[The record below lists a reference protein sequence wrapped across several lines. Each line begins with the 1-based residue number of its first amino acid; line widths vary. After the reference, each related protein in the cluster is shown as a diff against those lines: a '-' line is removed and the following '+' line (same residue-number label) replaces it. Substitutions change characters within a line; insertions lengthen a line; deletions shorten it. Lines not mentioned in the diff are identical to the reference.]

1 MVQFQQVIEASH
13 IFPAIFCSGVLFFGL
28 LLYVLMYI
36 KSRDSLHLSMV
47 IIGIA
52 GFSFV
57 LSESM
62 ILIMGWLLKPDT
74 GMQFHRIEQVGASLL
89 IFGIPYFLHQM
100 LDMTPV
106 WKKFNTILYKIMI
119 IVTLLIII
127 VAFIY
132 PDAFVSVTQHRH
144 DWLLRQADHG
154 RGVEGPLYV
163 VRDGILALLILYAL
177 FSFVIDMVI
186 HKRIKYL
193 LMSFIGLLL
202 AIYGAVID
210 VISVYTGQF
219 YDFTPELRY
228 ARFVVGI
235 TLFILLSMGAVLR
248 KYFDIVKETEI
259 LHKKMAK
266 EAEIN
271 RKQNDFIKH
280 TLKINSEQLYSF
292 SGQLLQI
299 LSGFMQNS
307 QDQAAAIEEVSA
319 SVEQISAGTENV
331 KSSTD
336 HQFDGIESLSKV
348 MKATSDIMKEMVTLT
363 QEALHKMQD
372 ISVNAKSGEESLA
385 LMNETMN
392 SIGKSSGEITG
403 IIAIINDISDKINLL
418 SLNAAIEA
426 ARAGD
431 YGRGFAVVADEISKL
446 ADQTATSIKTIG
458 ILIVNNEREIKTGM
472 QNASQV
478 INTINTII
486 KDIDIIVSQ
495 ITALSDTVDRQ
506 AKENSVAFDSV
517 ESVRLQSEQIKMAMD
532 EQKRAIDEIS
542 NTIGSINEL
551 AQNNATKGLDITE
564 TAKMLVTHVQ
574 KINKEIDEF
583 QSDI

>member
-1 MVQFQQVIEASH
+1 
-13 IFPAIFCSGVLFFGL
+13 
-28 LLYVLMYI
+28 
-36 KSRDSLHLSMV
+36 
-47 IIGIA
+47 
-52 GFSFV
+52 
-57 LSESM
+57 
-62 ILIMGWLLKPDT
+62 
-74 GMQFHRIEQVGASLL
+74 
-89 IFGIPYFLHQM
+89 
-100 LDMTPV
+100 
-106 WKKFNTILYKIMI
+106 
-119 IVTLLIII
+119 
-127 VAFIY
+127 
-132 PDAFVSVTQHRH
+132 
-144 DWLLRQADHG
+144 
-154 RGVEGPLYV
+154 
-163 VRDGILALLILYAL
+163 
-177 FSFVIDMVI
+177 
-186 HKRIKYL
+186 
-193 LMSFIGLLL
+193 
-202 AIYGAVID
+202 
-210 VISVYTGQF
+210 
-219 YDFTPELRY
+219 
-228 ARFVVGI
+228 
-235 TLFILLSMGAVLR
+235 
-248 KYFDIVKETEI
+248 
-259 LHKKMAK
+259 
-266 EAEIN
+266 
-271 RKQNDFIKH
+271 
-280 TLKINSEQLYSF
+280 
-292 SGQLLQI
+292 
-299 LSGFMQNS
+299 MQNS

-486 KDIDIIVSQ
+486 KDIDIIDSQ

-564 TAKMLVTHVQ
+564 TAKMLVTQVQ

>member
-1 MVQFQQVIEASH
+1 MIQFQQLIEASQV
-13 IFPAIFCSGVLFFGL
+13 FPAIFCAGVLFFGL
-28 LLYVLMYI
+28 LLYLLMYI
-36 KSRDSLHLSMV
+36 KSKDALHLSMV
-47 IIGIA
+47 VIGIA
-52 GFSFV
+52 GFTFV
-57 LSESM
+57 LSESL
-62 ILIMGWLLKPDT
+62 ILIMGWILKPDI
-74 GMQFHRIEQVGASLL
+74 GMQFHRLEQVGASLL

-100 LDMTPV
+100 LEITPA
-106 WKKFNTILYKIMI
+106 WKKVNTIIYRIMMGI
-119 IVTLLIII
+119 TVLIII
-127 VAFIY
+127 VAFLY
-132 PDAFVSVTQHRH
+132 PDAFVSVTQHRQ

-154 RGVEGPLYV
+154 RGVEGPLYI
-163 VRDGILALLILYAL
+163 VRDGILALLILYAF
-177 FSFVIDMVI
+177 FSFVIDMII
-186 HKRIKYL
+186 HKRVKYL
-193 LMSFIGLLL
+193 LMSFIGLFI

-219 YDFTPELRY
+219 YDFTPDLRF

-248 KYFDIVKETEI
+248 KYFDIAKETEM
-259 LHKKMAK
+259 LHKEMAK

-271 RKQNDFIKH
+271 RKQNDFIKN
-280 TLKINSEQLYSF
+280 TLKLNSGQLYSF
-292 SGQLLQI
+292 SEQLLQI

-319 SVEQISAGTENV
+319 SVEQISAGTEHV

-348 MKATSDIMKEMVTLT
+348 MKATADIMKEMVMLT
-363 QEALHKMQD
+363 QEALQKMRD

-458 ILIVNNEREIKTGM
+458 ALIVNNDREIRTGM
-472 QNASQV
+472 QNVTQV

-486 KDIDIIVSQ
+486 KDIDVIVSH
-495 ITALSDTVDRQ
+495 ITALSETVTRQ
-506 AKENSVAFDSV
+506 AKENAVAFDSV
-517 ESVRLQSEQIKMAMD
+517 ESIRQQSEQIKMAMD

-551 AQNNATKGLDITE
+551 AQKNAAKGLDITE
-564 TAKMLVTHVQ
+564 TAKMLVEKVQ
-574 KINKEIDEF
+574 AINKDIDEF
-583 QSDI
+583 RSDI

>member
-1 MVQFQQVIEASH
+1 MIPFKEIISASL
-13 IFPAIFCSGVLFFGL
+13 IFPAIFCSGVLFLGL
-28 LLYVLMYI
+28 LLYILLYV
-36 KSRDSLHLSMV
+36 KSKDKLHLSMIV
-47 IIGIA
+47 IGIA

-57 LSESM
+57 MSESM
-62 ILIMGWLLKPDT
+62 ILTMGWMLKPDT

-100 LDMTPV
+100 LDMTSA
-106 WKKFNTILYKIMI
+106 WKKINTIIYKVMLVIT
-119 IVTLLIII
+119 VLIILI
-127 VAFIY
+127 AFIY

-154 RGVEGPLYV
+154 RGAEGPLYM
-163 VRDGILALLILYAL
+163 VRDGILALLILYA
-177 FSFVIDMVI
+177 FASFIIDMVI
-186 HKRIKYL
+186 HKRVKYL
-193 LMSFIGLLL
+193 LMSFIGLVL

-228 ARFVVGI
+228 ARFIVGI

-248 KYFDIVKETEI
+248 KYLDIAKETEI
-259 LHKKMAK
+259 LHQKMVK

-271 RKQNDFIKH
+271 KKQNDFIKH
-280 TLKINSEQLYSF
+280 TLKVNSDHLYSF
-292 SGQLLQI
+292 SDQLLQSI
-299 LSGFMQNS
+299 AGFMQNS

-319 SVEQISAGTENV
+319 SVEQVSAGTENV

-336 HQFDGIESLSKV
+336 QQFEGIESLSKV
-348 MKATSDIMKEMVTLT
+348 MKATTEIMQEMIQLT
-363 QEALHKMQD
+363 QGFLQKMQD
-372 ISVNAKSGEESLA
+372 IACNAKSGEESLA

-392 SIGKSSGEITG
+392 TIGKSSGEITG

-458 ILIVNNEREIKTGM
+458 NLIVNNDREIRTGI
-472 QNASQV
+472 QNVTMV
-478 INTINTII
+478 INTINAII
-486 KDIDIIVSQ
+486 KDIDVIVSQ
-495 ITALSDTVDRQ
+495 ITALSDAVSRQ
-506 AKENSVAFDSV
+506 AKENSVAFDNV

-551 AQNNATKGLDITE
+551 AQKNAAKGLDITE
-564 TAKMLVTHVQ
+564 TAKALVEKVHSM
-574 KINKEIDEF
+574 NKEIEEF
-583 QSDI
+583 QV

>member
-1 MVQFQQVIEASH
+1 
-13 IFPAIFCSGVLFFGL
+13 
-28 LLYVLMYI
+28 
-36 KSRDSLHLSMV
+36 
-47 IIGIA
+47 
-52 GFSFV
+52 
-57 LSESM
+57 
-62 ILIMGWLLKPDT
+62 
-74 GMQFHRIEQVGASLL
+74 
-89 IFGIPYFLHQM
+89 
-100 LDMTPV
+100 
-106 WKKFNTILYKIMI
+106 
-119 IVTLLIII
+119 
-127 VAFIY
+127 
-132 PDAFVSVTQHRH
+132 
-144 DWLLRQADHG
+144 
-154 RGVEGPLYV
+154 
-163 VRDGILALLILYAL
+163 
-177 FSFVIDMVI
+177 
-186 HKRIKYL
+186 
-193 LMSFIGLLL
+193 
-202 AIYGAVID
+202 
-210 VISVYTGQF
+210 
-219 YDFTPELRY
+219 
-228 ARFVVGI
+228 
-235 TLFILLSMGAVLR
+235 
-248 KYFDIVKETEI
+248 
-259 LHKKMAK
+259 
-266 EAEIN
+266 
-271 RKQNDFIKH
+271 
-280 TLKINSEQLYSF
+280 
-292 SGQLLQI
+292 
-299 LSGFMQNS
+299 MQNS

-564 TAKMLVTHVQ
+564 TAKMLVTQVQ

>member
-1 MVQFQQVIEASH
+1 
-13 IFPAIFCSGVLFFGL
+13 
-28 LLYVLMYI
+28 
-36 KSRDSLHLSMV
+36 
-47 IIGIA
+47 
-52 GFSFV
+52 
-57 LSESM
+57 
-62 ILIMGWLLKPDT
+62 
-74 GMQFHRIEQVGASLL
+74 
-89 IFGIPYFLHQM
+89 
-100 LDMTPV
+100 
-106 WKKFNTILYKIMI
+106 
-119 IVTLLIII
+119 
-127 VAFIY
+127 
-132 PDAFVSVTQHRH
+132 
-144 DWLLRQADHG
+144 
-154 RGVEGPLYV
+154 
-163 VRDGILALLILYAL
+163 
-177 FSFVIDMVI
+177 
-186 HKRIKYL
+186 
-193 LMSFIGLLL
+193 
-202 AIYGAVID
+202 
-210 VISVYTGQF
+210 
-219 YDFTPELRY
+219 
-228 ARFVVGI
+228 
-235 TLFILLSMGAVLR
+235 
-248 KYFDIVKETEI
+248 
-259 LHKKMAK
+259 
-266 EAEIN
+266 
-271 RKQNDFIKH
+271 
-280 TLKINSEQLYSF
+280 
-292 SGQLLQI
+292 
-299 LSGFMQNS
+299 MQNS

-517 ESVRLQSEQIKMAMD
+517 GSVRLQSEQIKMAMD

-564 TAKMLVTHVQ
+564 TAKMLVTQVQ